1 MKKSRALIKASVIIV
16 SLISA
21 TSIYAGSVKLNLS
34 ADSTPTNPQVFY
46 CDSGKGDDRILLRN
60 HAQKIK
66 GFNKNGTLTIKGSD
80 LNKVYFQAYHDPNY
94 RTDDPGYVQ
103 GNSVISSL
111 DCNTGMGKPGENRTL
126 VSGSF
131 NLQ

>member
-1 MKKSRALIKASVIIV
+1 MKKSCAFIKASVITI
-16 SLISA
+16 SLICA

-34 ADSTPTNPQVFY
+34 ADSTPTNPQAFY
-46 CDSGKGDDRILLRN
+46 CESGKGDDRILLRN

-80 LNKVYFQAYHDPNY
+80 LNKVYFQAYHDPDY
-94 RTDDPGYVQ
+94 RTNDPGYVQ
-103 GNSVISSL
+103 GQSLMSSI

-126 VSGSF
+126 ISGSF